1 MGALDPYLIKKIMN
15 QFLGGVGE
23 DEEDLSVFAFS
34 KQEKLIK
41 NENKSEKNQVKD
53 KKVEQFSTKINLRK
67 ELERYKQKRQ
77 FTLS

>member
-34 KQEKLIK
+34 KQENLIK
-41 NENKSEKNQVKD
+41 VEGKSDKNQAKD
-53 KKVEQFSTKINLRK
+53 TKVEQFTTKINL
-67 ELERYKQKRQ
+67 
-77 FTLS
+77 